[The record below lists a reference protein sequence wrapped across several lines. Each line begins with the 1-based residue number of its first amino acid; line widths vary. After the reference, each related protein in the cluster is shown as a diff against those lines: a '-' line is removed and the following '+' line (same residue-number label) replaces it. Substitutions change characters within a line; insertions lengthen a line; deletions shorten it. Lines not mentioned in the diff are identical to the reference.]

1 MTAARSSPSRGN
13 SWKQGADD
21 DAGRGRRPGAGADA
35 DRRLSVDDADLRR
48 RRHRRRRAQHRA
60 DRRRDRPNPARPLD
74 RRRQELPRDGRLW
87 AVDRHRR
94 RDPGPDAAPSDDA
107 AQRQRGPAHRDRRS
121 DLRHPDPDLV
131 LLGLD
136 AAGGRRRDLDRYAG
150 GGRLCPQAALVDEA
164 GRCRRGRDRRRR
176 RRAAQSDYRRG
187 MKAILL
193 RRPGGPEALEY
204 VEVPTPVPGEGKV
217 LVKADTIG
225 VSMPEVLVR
234 RGTYAWMPPL
244 PAIPG
249 IELSGTVVAHG
260 PNTAEP
266 ALGQPV
272 FVSARD
278 LPVRA
283 GCYAEYIAV
292 PARAAHPLP
301 PGCSLE
307 AAACL
312 SNYQVAYHVV
322 HTAARGVEAKRVL
335 VHTAAGGVGSAAVQ
349 LALIAGLEVIGVAGS
364 EKKTRAILGLSAQH
378 AIDYRSED
386 VVARVRELTGGRG
399 ADLILDPIGGKGF
412 GRNFDMLAPLG
423 MVVSYGRLDG
433 PPDADLLTAIRA
445 NSAKSPAVRFFT
457 IHSFDDRPDIRA
469 AAMTVL
475 LDHLAAGRI
484 RPLIHDR
491 LPLAEAGRAQALLES
506 GQVIGKLLLKP

>member
-1 MTAARSSPSRGN
+1 
-13 SWKQGADD
+13 
-21 DAGRGRRPGAGADA
+21 
-35 DRRLSVDDADLRR
+35 
-48 RRHRRRRAQHRA
+48 
-60 DRRRDRPNPARPLD
+60 
-74 RRRQELPRDGRLW
+74 
-87 AVDRHRR
+87 
-94 RDPGPDAAPSDDA
+94 
-107 AQRQRGPAHRDRRS
+107 
-121 DLRHPDPDLV
+121 
-131 LLGLD
+131 
-136 AAGGRRRDLDRYAG
+136 
-150 GGRLCPQAALVDEA
+150 
-164 GRCRRGRDRRRR
+164 
-176 RRAAQSDYRRG
+176 

-193 RRPGGPEALEY
+193 SRTGDPSVLEYTDLPTPRPGD
-204 VEVPTPVPGEGKV
+204 GEV
-217 LVKADTIG
+217 LVQADTIG

-234 RGTYAWMPPL
+234 KGAYAWMPPL

-249 IELSGTVVAHG
+249 IEMSGRIVECGSNVADRAVG
-260 PNTAEP
+260 D
-266 ALGQPV
+266 QV

-292 PARAAHPLP
+292 PARAAYPLP

-312 SNYQVAYHVV
+312 SNYQVAYHVL

-433 PPDADLLTAIRA
+433 PPAPI
-445 NSAKSPAVRFFT
+445 S
-457 IHSFDDRPDIRA
+457 
-469 AAMTVL
+469 
-475 LDHLAAGRI
+475 
-484 RPLIHDR
+484 
-491 LPLAEAGRAQALLES
+491 
-506 GQVIGKLLLKP
+506 

>member
-1 MTAARSSPSRGN
+1 
-13 SWKQGADD
+13 
-21 DAGRGRRPGAGADA
+21 
-35 DRRLSVDDADLRR
+35 
-48 RRHRRRRAQHRA
+48 
-60 DRRRDRPNPARPLD
+60 
-74 RRRQELPRDGRLW
+74 
-87 AVDRHRR
+87 
-94 RDPGPDAAPSDDA
+94 
-107 AQRQRGPAHRDRRS
+107 
-121 DLRHPDPDLV
+121 
-131 LLGLD
+131 
-136 AAGGRRRDLDRYAG
+136 
-150 GGRLCPQAALVDEA
+150 
-164 GRCRRGRDRRRR
+164 
-176 RRAAQSDYRRG
+176 

-193 RRPGGPEALEY
+193 RRPGGPEALKY

-234 RGTYAWMPPL
+234 RGTYAWMPAL

-278 LPVRA
+278 LPARA
-283 GCYAEYIAV
+283 GCYAEYLAV

-312 SNYQVAYHVV
+312 SNYQVAYHVL

-399 ADLILDPIGGKGF
+399 ADLILDRFPSIYRCQVDGASGHSRERRSYQCAAF
-412 GRNFDMLAPLG
+412 GSCRNCAFNRSKSTRLA
-423 MVVSYGRLDG
+423 RK
-433 PPDADLLTAIRA
+433 
-445 NSAKSPAVRFFT
+445 SAAPSSLARRRSSSP
-457 IHSFDDRPDIRA
+457 
-469 AAMTVL
+469 
-475 LDHLAAGRI
+475 
-484 RPLIHDR
+484 
-491 LPLAEAGRAQALLES
+491 
-506 GQVIGKLLLKP
+506 